1 MAADLLAGAVPG
13 NATAVEVVSARRRYG
28 VLAIGEQGGLFNS
41 QSQNTLT
48 TYGRLAAATLDA
60 ADAMDQARHQ
70 ANTAQEL
77 LELSTSL
84 SELVSPAEMAAKV
97 ARAVP
102 VVIECDCAAVFLDD
116 GDWQKTGDINFRLAA
131 CYGFSDEMTAE
142 ISSAAL
148 PRDAGRPGGRD
159 GDRALLVAG
168 DRNRTDDLGPDP
180 CVGQDHRRGDGRRD
194 GRSRTAD
201 HHAAD
206 RRPPQGPGRPGLHR
220 HHERSAGGA
229 DPLPGR
235 ARHADR
241 PAQQGP
247 HPRPHRTDV
256 GPGPAQLC
264 PRRRPFHRSG
274 RLQGGERHARA
285 RGRRSTL
292 AGGDRPAGWR
302 HARERQRGTPR
313 R

>member
-1 MAADLLAGAVPG
+1 MPWPPTCWPARSPG
-13 NATAVEVVSARRRYG
+13 HATAVEVVSARRRYG

-142 ISSAAL
+142 ISAQAYHGM
-148 PRDAGRPGGRD
+148 PEDQVDGD
-159 GDRALLVAG
+159 GDRAFVVAG
-168 DRNRTDDLGPDP
+168 DRHRTDHLGPDQSCP
-180 CVGQDHRRGDGRRD
+180 AKSSV
-194 GRSRTAD
+194 RSW
-201 HHAAD
+201 
-206 RRPPQGPGRPGLHR
+206 
-220 HHERSAGGA
+220 
-229 DPLPGR
+229 
-235 ARHADR
+235 
-241 PAQQGP
+241 PA
-247 HPRPHRTDV
+247 
-256 GPGPAQLC
+256 
-264 PRRRPFHRSG
+264 
-274 RLQGGERHARA
+274 
-285 RGRRSTL
+285 
-292 AGGDRPAGWR
+292 
-302 HARERQRGTPR
+302 
-313 R
+313 